1 LKPKLPMLL
10 GAAVVTLL
18 ALLGSGQSV
27 HVHAQDQ
34 QTIFYPGIGACLE
47 DHTTPDPNPWLQGDP
62 GECDGDN
69 TPGANSDFLTTFDV
83 GPETACKNDVDDDG
97 DGLVNDGCPVQGDDG
112 ESGDQCENAVD
123 DDGDGWVNDGC
134 PASQDVNFGAAVF
147 FIPKEWGITPGD
159 QIPIGTIV
167 GQLTAQATLGLI
179 NNVCDNQL
187 TVVFTMLNAST
198 DPTDTVAFDDADDNG
213 TGDVFEDKDNSGLQ
227 DGIEKYPEFIT
238 RIIGDAQPIR
248 RSAGVEIIAG
258 TDVLLQ
264 FLVFEP
270 GTNLLSEIP
279 SDADLG
285 YPTMTFLQDVG
296 DPDAKPEPN
305 PITDFCSPLRANNLV
320 FGISKDN
327 PCTDNIPTDQLDPL
341 CGAKS
346 APLDIPETGVS
357 TPDESG
363 IALYTNPEA
372 GTYTFTT
379 YALGQ
384 RDADNDGYEN
394 ALDTCPYKTNAG
406 NPRIKG
412 SGDVDEDG
420 LDAAC
425 DPNDNPD
432 AGGLNSDQDADGYL
446 NRQDNCPLV
455 PNGEDADNQ
464 KDSDVNE
471 QGDPRPDGIGDDCDQ
486 HPLVPDGEA
495 VLRSASSELVIGG
508 TPPPSSGS
516 SGGGSSTTI
525 IIIVVVVVA
534 AVVVVGGGAFFVMRR
549 RKST

>member
-1 LKPKLPMLL
+1 MLL

-34 QTIFYPGIGACLE
+34 QTLFYPNISACLE
-47 DHTTPDPNPWLQGDP
+47 NFNTEDPNPWVPGDP
-62 GECDGDN
+62 EECDGDN
-69 TPGANSDFLTTFDV
+69 TPGANSDLLTRFDV
-83 GPETACKNDVDDDG
+83 GPESQCDDAVDDDG
-97 DGLVNDGCPVQGDDG
+97 DGLVNDGCPSQGDDR
-112 ESGDQCENAVD
+112 ESGDQCLNDVD

-147 FIPKEWGITPGD
+147 FLPKEWGITPGD

-167 GQLTAQATLGLI
+167 GQLTALATLGLI
-179 NNVCDNQL
+179 NNVCDNEL

-238 RIIGDAQPIR
+238 RIIGDAKPIR
-248 RSAGVEIIAG
+248 RAAGIEIIAG

-270 GTNLLSEIP
+270 GTHLLEEIP

-296 DPDAKPEPN
+296 DPDATPEPN
-305 PITDFCSPLRANNLV
+305 PITDFCTPLRANNLT
-320 FGISKDN
+320 FGMSRDN
-327 PCTDNIPTDQLDPL
+327 PCTDNIPADQLDPL
-341 CGAKS
+341 CEAKS
-346 APLDIPETGVS
+346 APLDIPDKGVS

-363 IALYTNPEA
+363 IPLLTNPEA
-372 GTYTFTT
+372 GTYTIST

-384 RDADNDGYEN
+384 RDADNDSYEN
-394 ALDTCPYKTNAG
+394 ALDTCPYTPNAG
-406 NPRIKG
+406 NPRVKG

-455 PNGEDADNQ
+455 PNGEDASNQ
-464 KDSDVNE
+464 ADSDVNE

-486 HPLVPDGEA
+486 HPLVPDGDA
-495 VLRSASSELVIGG
+495 VLRSANSEITIGGGGGGNGTSSESNGCGSG
-508 TPPPSSGS
+508 T
-516 SGGGSSTTI
+516 TVI
-525 IIIVVVVVA
+525 IIIVVVVA
-534 AVVVVGGGAFFVMRR
+534 AVVVVGGGAFVVLRR